1 MAKCDICLKSLS
13 NYPKHAKT
21 IFEGKDNNGN
31 NYQLDLVYYFYKKD
45 VKYPILCDNCFMDML
60 QEFINN
66 NRK

>member
-1 MAKCDICLKSLS
+1 MPKCDICLNEL
-13 NYPKHAKT
+13 NEYPRHTKT
-21 IFEGKDNNGN
+21 GVVEGE

-45 VKYPILCDNCFMDML
+45 VKYPILCDNCFMGML